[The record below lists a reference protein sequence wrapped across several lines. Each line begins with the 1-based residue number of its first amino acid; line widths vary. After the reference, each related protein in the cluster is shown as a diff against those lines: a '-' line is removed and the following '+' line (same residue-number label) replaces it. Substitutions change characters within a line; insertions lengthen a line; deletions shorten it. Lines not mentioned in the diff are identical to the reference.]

1 MTTRFD
7 DAPDG
12 PDGVHGGG
20 AAGGTGGSGGPDDVF
35 EMNRAGAG
43 ADEDPLAVILR
54 PFSDR
59 ADLLGPP
66 PGRYEAIRRTA
77 ARRRLLRAA
86 IGAALTCAVAV
97 LVALPLRLGAAEGP
111 ASPTVP
117 LAPPPASDGS
127 TATTGPRPTERPTT
141 SGTGTPGGQ
150 NASDADPSASALVP
164 GESESG
170 LPEPSARTGTS
181 KRSTAKER
189 SAEAERSKAPDSSRD
204 PSGALPS
211 MAATDPATR

>member
-7 DAPDG
+7 ADPDG
-12 PDGVHGGG
+12 PDGFRGGG

-35 EMNRAGAG
+35 RMNGAG
-43 ADEDPLAVILR
+43 ADGAEDPLTVILR

-97 LVALPLRLGAAEGP
+97 LVALPLRLGTAEGP

-117 LAPPPASDGS
+117 LAPPPATGGS
-127 TATTGPRPTERPTT
+127 AATTGPRPTEEPTT
-141 SGTGTPGGQ
+141 SGTDAPGGQ
-150 NASDADPSASALVP
+150 DASDAGPSASPLVP

-170 LPEPSARTGTS
+170 LLVPSARTGTS
-181 KRSTAKER
+181 KRTAAKER
-189 SAEAERSKAPDSSRD
+189 SAQADRSKAADRSQDSSGAV
-204 PSGALPS
+204 PSTD
-211 MAATDPATR
+211 ATDPTTR